1 MLEHGFK
8 QENTLQTNS
17 WIMCSVKVAIIGG
30 GLVGLSTAVCISES
44 IPQCS
49 VTVIAERFSP
59 DTTSDVAAGV
69 LIPHTFPGTPVQQQM
84 RWFQETFD
92 YLLSICNS
100 AEAADAGILL
110 LSGCQIFKNA
120 PEEKYPFWSDV
131 VLGFRLMTD
140 KELVKFPRY
149 VFGQAFTTLK
159 CDCPPYL
166 LWLEKRLK
174 RNGGHVH
181 AGKIQDLWDLHGQF
195 DIVVNCSGLGSR
207 ELLGDMKVY
216 PVQGQVLKVQ
226 APWLT
231 HFIRDGT
238 GSTYIYPGISNVTLG
253 GTRVKDTWS
262 LAPDASVSKEI
273 FDRCCALEPSLQVVK
288 ETKER
293 VGLRPTRTTVRVE
306 KEVLLQNGRR
316 LNVVHNYGHGGGG
329 FSVHRGTAKEATHL
343 VGEFVNSMRS
353 TSTKSKL

>member
-1 MLEHGFK
+1 MKWWDSGAATEV
-8 QENTLQTNS
+8 NCPLQS
-17 WIMCSVKVAIIGG
+17 AFLQFVSPAIEIPCYACFLLLLKRYREAQLCFLIMCSVKVAIIGG

-110 LSGCQIFKNA
+110 LSG
-120 PEEKYPFWSDV
+120 
-131 VLGFRLMTD
+131 
-140 KELVKFPRY
+140 
-149 VFGQAFTTLK
+149 
-159 CDCPPYL
+159 
-166 LWLEKRLK
+166 LK